1 MRKIFIILLLLFLF
15 FSNTAMAV
23 SNAIKM
29 GYNFVTVSQT
39 VVFNSAMQSGGTLTL
54 SATVADGGG
63 RSPGDPLTMKLVFYN
78 SSNQIINTTQA
89 AYTLVLGAAA
99 STYSVTATDC
109 GGSCANV
116 AYVSVQFYGKDGG
129 YWAGNYGPYIQ
140 DPSLSLNGGSN
151 ILYNSEFGI
160 YTGTNYPHGWSSSNG
175 WQSCALYSGTNTCVI
190 NNGAL
195 VNGGN
200 YSATGGT
207 TSGQA
212 GGYGGGS
219 VYTSNITSGQQ
230 INITA
235 NRNRISAQNN
245 GNEIYIDQIGSNN
258 TTTVIQK
265 GNNNKIAGTSQ
276 QTATISGDNNSTTI
290 RQNSGTGKNLIDLN
304 VTGSGNNILNLNQG
318 YLSDGTLSGNQLGD
332 NYQKVDVQG
341 SYNTVT
347 TQQNR
352 DVGTLGNYM
361 EHSVSGNFNSIT
373 STQSG
378 DNKLL
383 FNSITGNNNTV
394 NTTQSGT
401 GANHYLDITLNG
413 NGNSAT
419 VNQSGTTQNKATI
432 VINNLGGPA
441 GVNLTQTGGQTYNI
455 TTNCVTLGG
464 CGTTTVNQG
473 Q

>member
-1 MRKIFIILLLLFLF
+1 MIKIFTILLLLL

-63 RSPGDPLTMKLVFYN
+63 RNPGDPLTMKLVFYN
-78 SSNQIINTTQA
+78 SSNQIISTTQA

-99 STYSVTATDC
+99 ATYSVTATNC
-109 GGSCANV
+109 GGSCTTV

-140 DPSLSLNGGSN
+140 DPVLSHNGGSN
-151 ILYNSEFGI
+151 ILYNPDFGI
-160 YTGTNYPHGWSSSNG
+160 YTGTNYPNGWSSSNG

-212 GGYGGGS
+212 GGYGGS

-235 NRNRISAQNN
+235 NRSRTDSINN
-245 GNEIYIDQIGSNN
+245 GNEIYIDQIGNNN
-258 TTTVIQK
+258 TTTIVQTGDK
-265 GNNNKIAGTSQ
+265 NKITGTTQ
-276 QTATISGDNNSTTI
+276 QNARIEGDSNSTTI
-290 RQNSGTGKNLIDLN
+290 RQNSGTGKNLLDLN
-304 VTGSGNNILNLNQG
+304 VYGSGNTLNLNQG
-318 YLSDGTLSGNQLGD
+318 YLTDGTLSGNQLGS

-352 DVGTLGNYM
+352 DVGTVGNYM
-361 EHSVSGNFNSIT
+361 EQSVTGNYNSVT

-394 NTTQSGT
+394 STTQSGT

-419 VNQSGTTQNKATI
+419 VAQSGTSQNKATI

-441 GVNLTQTGGQTYNI
+441 GVDLTQTGGQTYNI

-464 CGTTTVNQG
+464 CGTTTVRQG

>member
-1 MRKIFIILLLLFLF
+1 MIKIFTILLLLL

-63 RSPGDPLTMKLVFYN
+63 RNPGDPLTMKLVFYN
-78 SSNQIINTTQA
+78 SSNQIISTTQA

-109 GGSCANV
+109 GGSCTTV

-140 DPSLSLNGGSN
+140 DPVLSHNGGSN
-151 ILYNSEFGI
+151 ILYNPDFGI
-160 YTGTNYPHGWSSSNG
+160 YTGTNYPNGWSSSNG

-207 TSGQA
+207 ASGQA

-219 VYTSNITSGQQ
+219 VYTSNVTSGQQ

-235 NRNRISAQNN
+235 NRTRTDSINN
-245 GNEIYIDQIGSNN
+245 GNEIYIDQIGNNN
-258 TTTVIQK
+258 TTTITQT
-265 GNNNKIAGTSQ
+265 GNKNKITGTTQ
-276 QTATISGDNNSTTI
+276 QNARIEGDSNSTTI
-290 RQNSGTGKNLIDLN
+290 RQNSGTGKNLMDLN
-304 VTGSGNNILNLNQG
+304 VYGAGNTLNLNQG
-318 YLSDGTLSGNQLGD
+318 YLSDGTQSGNQLGS

-352 DVGTLGNYM
+352 DVGTMGNYM
-361 EHSVSGNFNSIT
+361 EQSVTGNYNSVT

-394 NTTQSGT
+394 STTQSGT

-419 VNQSGTTQNKATI
+419 VAQSGTTQNKATI

-441 GVNLTQTGGQTYNI
+441 GVDLTQTGGQTYNI

-464 CGTTTVNQG
+464 CGTTTVRQG

>member
-1 MRKIFIILLLLFLF
+1 MIKIFTILLLLL

-63 RSPGDPLTMKLVFYN
+63 RNPGDPLTMKLVFYN
-78 SSNQIINTTQA
+78 SSNQIISTTQA

-99 STYSVTATDC
+99 STYSVTATNC
-109 GGSCANV
+109 GGSCTTV

-140 DPSLSLNGGSN
+140 DPVLSHNGGSN
-151 ILYNSEFGI
+151 ILYNPDFGI
-160 YTGTNYPHGWSSSNG
+160 YTGTNYPNGWSSSNG

-207 TSGQA
+207 ASGQA

-219 VYTSNITSGQQ
+219 VYTSNVTSGQQ

-235 NRNRISAQNN
+235 NRTRTDSINN
-245 GNEIYIDQIGSNN
+245 GNEIYIDQIGNNN
-258 TTTVIQK
+258 TTTITQT
-265 GNNNKIAGTSQ
+265 GNKNKITGTTQ
-276 QTATISGDNNSTTI
+276 QNARIEGDSNSTTI
-290 RQNSGTGKNLIDLN
+290 RQNSGTGKNLMDLN
-304 VTGSGNNILNLNQG
+304 VYGAGNTLNLNQG
-318 YLSDGTLSGNQLGD
+318 YLSDGTQSGNQLGS

-352 DVGTLGNYM
+352 DVGTVGNYM
-361 EHSVSGNFNSIT
+361 EQSVTGNYNSVT

-394 NTTQSGT
+394 STTQSGT

-419 VNQSGTTQNKATI
+419 VAQSGTTQNKATI

-441 GVNLTQTGGQTYNI
+441 GVDLAQTGGQTYNI

-464 CGTTTVNQG
+464 CGTTTVRQG

>member
-1 MRKIFIILLLLFLF
+1 MIKIFTILLLLL

-63 RSPGDPLTMKLVFYN
+63 RNPGDPLTMKLVFYN
-78 SSNQIINTTQA
+78 SSNQIISTTQA

-99 STYSVTATDC
+99 STYSVTATNC
-109 GGSCANV
+109 GGSCTTV

-140 DPSLSLNGGSN
+140 DPVLSHNGGSN
-151 ILYNSEFGI
+151 ILYNPDFGI
-160 YTGTNYPHGWSSSNG
+160 YTGTNYPNGWSSSNG

-207 TSGQA
+207 ASGQA

-219 VYTSNITSGQQ
+219 VYTSNVTSGQQ

-235 NRNRISAQNN
+235 NRTRTDSINN
-245 GNEIYIDQIGSNN
+245 GNEIYIDQIGNNN
-258 TTTVIQK
+258 TTTITQTGDK
-265 GNNNKIAGTSQ
+265 NKITGTTQ
-276 QTATISGDNNSTTI
+276 QNARIEGDSNSTTI
-290 RQNSGTGKNLIDLN
+290 RQNSGTGKNLMDLN
-304 VTGSGNNILNLNQG
+304 VYGTGNTLNLNQG
-318 YLSDGTLSGNQLGD
+318 YLSDGTQSGNQLGS

-352 DVGTLGNYM
+352 DVGTVGNYM
-361 EHSVSGNFNSIT
+361 EQSVTGNYNSVT

-394 NTTQSGT
+394 STTQSGT

-419 VNQSGTTQNKATI
+419 VAQSGTTQNKATI

-441 GVNLTQTGGQTYNI
+441 GVDLAQTGGQTYNI

-464 CGTTTVNQG
+464 CGTTTVRQG

>member
-1 MRKIFIILLLLFLF
+1 MIKIFTILLLLL

-63 RSPGDPLTMKLVFYN
+63 RNPGDPLTMKLVFYN
-78 SSNQIINTTQA
+78 SSNQIISTTQA

-109 GGSCANV
+109 GGSCTTV

-140 DPSLSLNGGSN
+140 DPVLSHNGGSN
-151 ILYNSEFGI
+151 ILYNPDFGI
-160 YTGTNYPHGWSSSNG
+160 YTGTNYPNGWSSSNG

-207 TSGQA
+207 ASGQA

-219 VYTSNITSGQQ
+219 VYTSNVTSGQQ

-235 NRNRISAQNN
+235 NRTRTDSINN
-245 GNEIYIDQIGSNN
+245 GNEIYIDQIGNNN
-258 TTTVIQK
+258 TTTITQT
-265 GNNNKIAGTSQ
+265 GNKNKITGTTQ
-276 QTATISGDNNSTTI
+276 QNARIEGDSNSTTI
-290 RQNSGTGKNLIDLN
+290 RQNSGTGKNLMDLN
-304 VTGSGNNILNLNQG
+304 VYGEGNTLNLNQG
-318 YLSDGTLSGNQLGD
+318 YLSDGTQSGNQLGS

-352 DVGTLGNYM
+352 DVGTVGNYM
-361 EHSVSGNFNSIT
+361 EQSVTGNYNSVT

-394 NTTQSGT
+394 STTQSGT

-413 NGNSAT
+413 NGNSAI
-419 VNQSGTTQNKATI
+419 VAQSGTTQNKATI

-441 GVNLTQTGGQTYNI
+441 GVDLAQTGGQTYNI

-464 CGTTTVNQG
+464 CGTTTVRQG

>member
-1 MRKIFIILLLLFLF
+1 MIKIFTILLLLL

-63 RSPGDPLTMKLVFYN
+63 RNPGDPLTMKLVFYN
-78 SSNQIINTTQA
+78 SSNQIISTTQA

-99 STYSVTATDC
+99 STYSVTATNC
-109 GGSCANV
+109 GGSCTTV

-140 DPSLSLNGGSN
+140 DPVLSHNGGSN
-151 ILYNSEFGI
+151 ILYNPDFGI
-160 YTGTNYPHGWSSSNG
+160 YTGTNYPNGWSSSNG

-207 TSGQA
+207 ASGQA

-219 VYTSNITSGQQ
+219 VYTSNVTSGQQ

-235 NRNRISAQNN
+235 NRTRTDSINN
-245 GNEIYIDQIGSNN
+245 GNEIYIDQIGNNN
-258 TTTVIQK
+258 TTTITQTGDK
-265 GNNNKIAGTSQ
+265 NKITGTTQ
-276 QTATISGDNNSTTI
+276 QNARIEGDSNSTTI
-290 RQNSGTGKNLIDLN
+290 RQNSGTGKNLMDLN
-304 VTGSGNNILNLNQG
+304 VYGTGNTLNLNQG
-318 YLSDGTLSGNQLGD
+318 YLTDGTQSGNQLGS

-352 DVGTLGNYM
+352 DVGTVGNYM
-361 EHSVSGNFNSIT
+361 EQSVTGNYNSVT

-394 NTTQSGT
+394 STTQSGT

-419 VNQSGTTQNKATI
+419 VAQSGTTQNKATI

-441 GVNLTQTGGQTYNI
+441 SVDLAQTGGQTYNI

-464 CGTTTVNQG
+464 CGTTTVRQG

>member
-1 MRKIFIILLLLFLF
+1 MRKIFTILLLLL

-63 RSPGDPLTMKLVFYN
+63 RNPGDPLTMKLVFYN
-78 SSNQIINTTQA
+78 SSNQIISTTQA

-99 STYSVTATDC
+99 STYSVTATNC
-109 GGSCANV
+109 GGSCTTV

-140 DPSLSLNGGSN
+140 DPVLSHNGGSN
-151 ILYNSEFGI
+151 ILYNPDFGI
-160 YTGTNYPHGWSSSNG
+160 YTGTNYPNGWSSSNG

-207 TSGQA
+207 ASGQA

-219 VYTSNITSGQQ
+219 VYTSNVTSGQQ

-235 NRNRISAQNN
+235 NRTRTDSINN
-245 GNEIYIDQIGSNN
+245 GNEIYIDQIGNNN
-258 TTTVIQK
+258 TTTITQT
-265 GNNNKIAGTSQ
+265 GNKNKITGTTQ
-276 QTATISGDNNSTTI
+276 QNARIEGDSNSTTI
-290 RQNSGTGKNLIDLN
+290 RQNSGTGKNLMDLN
-304 VTGSGNNILNLNQG
+304 VYGAGNTLNLNQG
-318 YLSDGTLSGNQLGD
+318 YLSDGTQSGNQLGS

-352 DVGTLGNYM
+352 DVGTVGNYM
-361 EHSVSGNFNSIT
+361 EQSVTGNYNSVT

-394 NTTQSGT
+394 STTQSGT

-419 VNQSGTTQNKATI
+419 VAQSGTTQNKATI

-441 GVNLTQTGGQTYNI
+441 GVDLAQTGGQTYNI

-464 CGTTTVNQG
+464 CGTTTVRQG

>member
-1 MRKIFIILLLLFLF
+1 MIKIFTILLLLL

-63 RSPGDPLTMKLVFYN
+63 RNPGDPLTMKLVFYN
-78 SSNQIINTTQA
+78 SSNQIISTTQA

-109 GGSCANV
+109 GGSCTTV

-140 DPSLSLNGGSN
+140 DPVLSHNGGSN
-151 ILYNSEFGI
+151 ILYNPDFGI
-160 YTGTNYPHGWSSSNG
+160 YTGTNYPNGWSSSNG

-207 TSGQA
+207 ASGQA

-219 VYTSNITSGQQ
+219 VYTSNVTSGQQ

-235 NRNRISAQNN
+235 NRTRTDSINN
-245 GNEIYIDQIGSNN
+245 GNEIYIDQIGNNN
-258 TTTVIQK
+258 TTTITQTGDK
-265 GNNNKIAGTSQ
+265 NKITGTTQ
-276 QTATISGDNNSTTI
+276 QNARIEGDSNSTTI
-290 RQNSGTGKNLIDLN
+290 RQNSGTGKNLMDLN
-304 VTGSGNNILNLNQG
+304 VYGTGNTLNLNQG
-318 YLSDGTLSGNQLGD
+318 YLSDGTQSGNQLGS

-352 DVGTLGNYM
+352 DVGTVGNYM
-361 EHSVSGNFNSIT
+361 EHSVSGNYNSIT

-394 NTTQSGT
+394 STTQSGT

-413 NGNSAT
+413 NGNSAI
-419 VNQSGTTQNKATI
+419 VAQSGTTQNKATI

-441 GVNLTQTGGQTYNI
+441 GVDLAQTGGQTYNI

-464 CGTTTVNQG
+464 CGTTTVRQG

>member
-1 MRKIFIILLLLFLF
+1 MKKLFIILLLLL
-15 FSNTAMAV
+15 FSNTAMAL

-29 GYNFVTVSQT
+29 GYNFVTISQT

-54 SATVADGGG
+54 SATIADGGG
-63 RSPGDPLTMKLVFYN
+63 RNPGDPLTLKLVFYN

-99 STYSVTATDC
+99 TTYSVTATNC
-109 GGSCANV
+109 GGSCASV
-116 AYVSVQFYGKDGG
+116 SYVSIQFYGKDGG

-140 DPSLSLNGGSN
+140 DPVLSHNGGFN

-160 YTGTNYPHGWSSSNG
+160 YTSTNYPNGWASSNG
-175 WQSCALYSGTNTCVI
+175 WQSCQLYSGTNTCVI

-195 VNGGN
+195 VNGGY

-212 GGYGGGS
+212 GGYGGGGS

-230 INITA
+230 INITT
-235 NRNRISAQNN
+235 NRNRTDSINN
-245 GNEIYIDQIGSNN
+245 GNEIYIDQIGNNN
-258 TTTVIQK
+258 TTTITQS
-265 GNNNKIAGTSQ
+265 GNYNKVTGTTN
-276 QTATISGDNNSTTI
+276 QTATISGNSNNTTI
-290 RQNSGTGKNLIDLN
+290 RQNSGIGKNLIDLN
-304 VTGSGNNILNLNQG
+304 VSGTGNNTLNLNQG
-318 YLSDGTLSGNQLGD
+318 YGTDGTISSNQLGN
-332 NYQKVDVQG
+332 NYQKIDVQG
-341 SYNTVT
+341 SYNTIT
-347 TQQNR
+347 TQQTR
-352 DVGTLGNYM
+352 DVGTVGNYM
-361 EHSVSGNFNSIT
+361 EQSVSGNYNSIT

-378 DNKLL
+378 DSKLL

-394 NTTQSGT
+394 STTQSGT
-401 GANHYLDITLNG
+401 GAQHYIDLTLNG

-419 VNQSGTTQNKATI
+419 VNQSGNTQNKATI
-432 VINNLGGPA
+432 VINNIGGSA
-441 GVNLTQTGGQTYNI
+441 GVDLTQTGGQTYNI

-464 CGTTTVNQG
+464 CGTTTVRQG